1 MLGAIGKVT
10 TILGVLFFKTYLKD
24 IEVRRVFMLGCAFGI
39 CATWSQWL
47 FALRLNVKLGIPDL
61 VYIVLTDTIFGA
73 LGLAMGTLPM
83 MAMFAKITPK
93 KIEGTVFAFLTGT
106 VNFAHTVISPM
117 IGVWIN
123 KNFVGVTSKNLKN
136 YSTLC
141 FIVFVCSFFGFL
153 VLPLIPLKTQIMEWK
168 EKRRESKFVF
178 DPKDLNNK
186 NEYVSINADFSNKL
200 D

>member
-1 MLGAIGKVT
+1 MLGIC
-10 TILGVLFFKTYLKD
+10 FS
-24 IEVRRVFMLGCAFGI
+24 I
-39 CATWSQWL
+39 CAAFSKWL
-47 FALRLNVKLGIPDL
+47 LALRINIKLGIPDL
-61 VYIVLTDTIFGA
+61 IYLILTDTLFGS

-106 VNFAHTVISPM
+106 TNLSKSVLAPM

-123 KNFVGVTSKNLKN
+123 STFVGVTTKDLSK

-141 FIVFVCSFFGFL
+141 LIVFVCSFLTFL
-153 VLPLIPLKTQIMEWK
+153 ILPLVPLKSQIKEW
-168 EKRRESKFVF
+168 REQRLVSNLSKDEHGKKVMHGE
-178 DPKDLNNK
+178 LN
-186 NEYVSINADFSNKL
+186 VAINGEDKL